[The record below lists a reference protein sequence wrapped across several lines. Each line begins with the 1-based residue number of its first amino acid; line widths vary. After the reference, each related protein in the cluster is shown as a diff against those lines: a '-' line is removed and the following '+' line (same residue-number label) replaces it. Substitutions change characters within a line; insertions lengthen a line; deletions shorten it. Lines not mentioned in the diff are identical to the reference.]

1 MHSSD
6 GKGESDVFDDELS
19 RRAVAAQQYPSLSKQ
34 RQEALEEL
42 FDELRRIQ
50 RQGRLWKPDDSKIN
64 EDIYEDAV
72 QELSLYICQ
81 KIEKYD
87 PHRASFL
94 RWFNMLLPKKFY
106 DLAYSKIGKNSA
118 SRFFKIHE
126 VENLLNSFV
135 KPDKTPSLLEEV
147 KECINVDAE
156 GFLKK
161 EHIKGHPHVNFQLLI
176 QRRLAGDSWKDISL
190 DVQINIFHLNK
201 FYHRSLK
208 KLAVHIKKYIQQ

>member
-50 RQGRLWKPDDSKIN
+50 RQGRLWKPDNSKIN

-106 DLAYSKIGKNSA
+106 DLAYSKIGTNSA
-118 SRFFKIHE
+118 SMFLKIHE
-126 VENLLNSFV
+126 VENLLNTFL

-147 KECINVDAE
+147 KECINLDAE
-156 GFLKK
+156 GF
-161 EHIKGHPHVNFQLLI
+161 
-176 QRRLAGDSWKDISL
+176 
-190 DVQINIFHLNK
+190 
-201 FYHRSLK
+201 
-208 KLAVHIKKYIQQ
+208 